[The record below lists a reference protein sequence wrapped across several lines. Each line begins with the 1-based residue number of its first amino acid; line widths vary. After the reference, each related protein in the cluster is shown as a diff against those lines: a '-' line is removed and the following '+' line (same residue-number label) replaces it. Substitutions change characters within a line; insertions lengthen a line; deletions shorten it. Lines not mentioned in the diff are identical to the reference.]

1 MRHKRRLGAR
11 RVSLK
16 LQRVV
21 TVPLRFAVSLG
32 ASLWQGITVKIVP
45 YSGHRVFNFR
55 INVLTVIFI
64 GLLVS
69 LLGSSLFYLSASTA
83 GATATLERR
92 SSELEE
98 AKASLEAILTEI
110 TELAQRST
118 TLQNAMT
125 GTLEAF
131 VGLGQAGGMQSRVE
145 SGAIEL
151 IGAETNV
158 RSGEL
163 PEIEELR
170 RLSTVLR
177 GSVEPLK
184 RIDAVLSSHNEV
196 LSDIPNKWPVAGGR
210 GRVTQEF
217 GPHLHPFTGQWYL
230 HRGIDIADTPGIPIL
245 ASAGGRVTRAAYDQY
260 NHGWH
265 LVVEHKYGFKTVYSH
280 LRRNLVSEGDIVKQG
295 DQIGTLGS
303 SGLSTGPHL
312 HFEVHLGENVIDPAP
327 FLKISNEF
335 QRRAGRGRIAR

>member
-1 MRHKRRLGAR
+1 M
-11 RVSLK
+11 
-16 LQRVV
+16 
-21 TVPLRFAVSLG
+21 
-32 ASLWQGITVKIVP
+32 KIVP
-45 YSGHRVFNFR
+45 YSGNRVLNFR
-55 INVLTVIFI
+55 LNVLTVIFV

-69 LLGSSLFYLSASTA
+69 LLGSSIFYLSASTA
-83 GATATLERR
+83 GATATLDRR
-92 SSELEE
+92 ASELEE
-98 AKASLEAILTEI
+98 AKASLEAILTEV
-110 TELAQRST
+110 TDLAQRSNS
-118 TLQNAMT
+118 LQNAMT
-125 GTLEAF
+125 GTMEAF
-131 VGLGQAGGMQSRVE
+131 VGLGQTPGLNSRVE

-151 IGAETNV
+151 IGANSNSS
-158 RSGEL
+158 SGDV

-170 RLSTVLR
+170 RLSAVLR

-196 LSDIPNKWPVAGGR
+196 LSAIPNKWPVAGGR

-230 HRGIDIADTPGIPIL
+230 HRGLDIADTPGIPVL
-245 ASAGGRVTRAAYDQY
+245 ASADGRVTRAAYDQY

-265 LVVEHKYGFKTVYSH
+265 VIVEHKYGFKTVYSH
-280 LRRNLVSEGDIVKQG
+280 LRRNTVSEGDVVAQG

-312 HFEVHLGENVIDPAP
+312 HFEIHLGENVIDPAP

-335 QRRAGRGRIAR
+335 QRRAGRGRVAR

>member
-1 MRHKRRLGAR
+1 VLTA
-11 RVSLK
+11 
-16 LQRVV
+16 
-21 TVPLRFAVSLG
+21 PLRAVVALG
-32 ASLWQGITVKIVP
+32 SSLWQGITVKIVP
-45 YSGHRVFNFR
+45 YSGSRVLNFR
-55 INVLTVIFI
+55 VNVLTVIFV

-69 LLGSSLFYLSASTA
+69 LLGSSIFYLSASTA
-83 GATATLERR
+83 DAGATLDRR
-92 SSELEE
+92 ASELEE
-98 AKASLEAILTEI
+98 AKASLEAILTEV
-110 TELAQRST
+110 TDLAQRASS
-118 TLQNAMT
+118 LQNAMT
-125 GTLEAF
+125 GTMETF
-131 VGLGQAGGMQSRVE
+131 VGLGQTPGLNSRVE

-151 IGAETNV
+151 IGADSNS

-170 RLSTVLR
+170 RLSAVLR

-196 LSDIPNKWPVAGGR
+196 LSAIPNKWPVAGGR

-230 HRGIDIADTPGIPIL
+230 HRGIDIADTPGVPIL
-245 ASAGGRVTRAAYDQY
+245 ATADGRVTRAAYDQY

-265 LVVEHKYGFKTVYSH
+265 VILEHKYGFKTVYSH
-280 LRRNLVSEGDIVKQG
+280 LRRNTVSEGDVVKQG
-295 DQIGTLGS
+295 DQVGTLGS

-312 HFEVHLGENVIDPAP
+312 HFEIHLGENVIDPAP

-335 QRRAGRGRIAR
+335 QRRAGRGRVAR